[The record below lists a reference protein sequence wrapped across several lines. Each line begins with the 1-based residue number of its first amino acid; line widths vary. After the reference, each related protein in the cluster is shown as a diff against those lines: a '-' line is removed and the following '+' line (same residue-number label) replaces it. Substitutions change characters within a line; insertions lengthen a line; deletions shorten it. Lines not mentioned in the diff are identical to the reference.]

1 MGGDLNLKKSFH
13 PVLMRNQRRVWEEE
27 QKALDER
34 KRTEQMMKERQEE
47 RQIQEL
53 QDMQEA
59 AGGRKRMNRVDWM
72 YSGPVAGQAGTS
84 EEMEG
89 YLLGKRRVDGLL
101 KGTENRKLEKSAPEE
116 SFMALQKANTAR
128 DTASKVREDPLL
140 AIKKQEQAAYE
151 ALMHDPVRQRLLM
164 KSAGED
170 IHVMD
175 RVDKR
180 RKHHKH
186 RQDED
191 QHGYHRRHKR
201 RQTGDEGRHSH
212 RGRHHH
218 RNRTSSS
225 SYSRSP
231 PPSPYRRR
239 SPSPYYRRSR
249 SPPPYHRPLSSSYSQ
264 RRSPSPFN
272 RKPSRNKRSP
282 MPPSQEK
289 NDFHKLR
296 QSKSWHNTLPRGPS
310 IRMNPLRPQENE
322 ERQAKLAAMEQNASD
337 LDRHRARRIAAIEKQ
352 EKADLDADEAARA
365 RSAKYGSKGEFMNSL
380 NRKAGELGIGER
392 IRRGRQG
399 MEKYERDND

>member
-1 MGGDLNLKKSFH
+1 MGGDLNLKKSWH
-13 PVLMRNQRRVWEEE
+13 PVLMSNQRRVWEEE

-59 AGGRKRMNRVDWM
+59 AGGKKRLNRVDWM

-151 ALMHDPVRQRLLM
+151 ALMNDPVRQRLLM
-164 KSAGED
+164 KSTGED
-170 IHVMD
+170 IHATK

-180 RKHHKH
+180 RKDHKR

-191 QHGYHRRHKR
+191 QHGYHRGHKR

-218 RNRTSSS
+218 RKRAWSS
-225 SYSRSP
+225 SYSRSL
-231 PPSPYRRR
+231 SPYRQR

-249 SPPPYHRPLSSSYSQ
+249 SPPSYHRRLSNSYSR
-264 RRSPSPFN
+264 RRSPSPYN
-272 RKPSRNKRSP
+272 RKSSLSNRSPTPPSR
-282 MPPSQEK
+282 EK
-289 NDFHKLR
+289 NDFHWLR
-296 QSKSWHNTLPRGPS
+296 QSKSWHNTLPRGS
-310 IRMNPLRPQENE
+310 STGMKPLRPQENE

-337 LDRHRARRIAAIEKQ
+337 LDQDRARRIAAIEVQ
-352 EKADLDADEAARA
+352 EKADLHADEAARA

-399 MEKYERDND
+399 MEKYERDDD